1 MYTYMEQKKKYM
13 QCDTVELISSLYI
26 LVELKSSVRKFL
38 TQFARDRRETQDY
51 DRAPHGHGYKGV
63 DGR

>member
-1 MYTYMEQKKKYM
+1 MLAHFSNRQ
-13 QCDTVELISSLYI
+13 LHRGISLYIYI
-26 LVELKSSVRKFL
+26 LVELKSSVRELL

-51 DRAPHGHGYKGV
+51 YRVPHGDGYKGV

>member
-1 MYTYMEQKKKYM
+1 M
-13 QCDTVELISSLYI
+13 QCDTVELIISLYI

-38 TQFARDRRETQDY
+38 TQFARDRCETQDY
-51 DRAPHGHGYKGV
+51 YRAPHGDGYKGV